1 MEVPVTRRRDA
12 IEQQAADYLAA
23 LAGEPDEALRA
34 EVAAWI
40 EADPHHAVAFARAEA
55 VWDMTARLHRAD
67 DSVPGADSEAL
78 SGAGGAARQAASARY
93 RDDLSRPDAGTG
105 GSAAAAT
112 AAPWPL
118 SPRPVVSATDPA
130 RRRFLALGAAA
141 LSCTA
146 VGALSLHYWM
156 RPDRI
161 ATRIGEVRDI
171 RLPDGSHMHLNTATE
186 VELSFARGRR
196 LIRLISGEAF
206 FRVSGAGAV
215 PFFVDAAGA
224 VIRALDSAFNVRLR
238 SDLLELVVAE
248 GAVAVRAAAEAART
262 VTAGEAAFVRSQ
274 AVTITPVDRAELE
287 QKTAWRDHMVELNG
301 ETLVQAVQE
310 FNRYRTAPLIIGD
323 SRIGGYRVGG
333 RFDTGQ
339 AEQFVAAM
347 EENFP
352 IRGVRGSDGSIL
364 LLYRDDAR
372 DETPDAA
379 AGAKATGPETGAATD
394 TGRTP

>member
-67 DSVPGADSEAL
+67 ESVPGANPEAEAL
-78 SGAGGAARQAASARY
+78 SGAGGAARQAESARY
-93 RDDLSRPDAGTG
+93 RDDLSRP
-105 GSAAAAT
+105 
-112 AAPWPL
+112 
-118 SPRPVVSATDPA
+118 VVFVTDPA

>member
-67 DSVPGADSEAL
+67 ESVPGADSEAEAL
-78 SGAGGAARQAASARY
+78 SGAGGAARQAESARY
-93 RDDLSRPDAGTG
+93 RDDLS
-105 GSAAAAT
+105 
-112 AAPWPL
+112 
-118 SPRPVVSATDPA
+118 RPVVSATDPA

-394 TGRTP
+394 TGRTPQPPGLAGRKGDAGAG

>member
-55 VWDMTARLHRAD
+55 VWDMTARLHGAD
-67 DSVPGADSEAL
+67 ESVPGANPEAEAL
-78 SGAGGAARQAASARY
+78 SGAGGAARQAESAKY
-93 RDDLSRPDAGTG
+93 RDDLS
-105 GSAAAAT
+105 
-112 AAPWPL
+112 
-118 SPRPVVSATDPA
+118 RPVVSATDPA

>member
-67 DSVPGADSEAL
+67 ESVPGANPEAEAL
-78 SGAGGAARQAASARY
+78 SGAGGAARQAESARY
-93 RDDLSRPDAGTG
+93 RDDLS
-105 GSAAAAT
+105 
-112 AAPWPL
+112 
-118 SPRPVVSATDPA
+118 RPVVSATDPA